1 MKKLFTVLGLLI
13 SMSVYSQNLGLNI
26 GDKAPEISQK
36 NPNGELMKLSEL
48 KGKVVIIDF
57 WASWCGPCRIENPNL
72 VKAYDKF
79 KNQKFENGKGMEIF
93 SVSLDKNMESWLK
106 AMVKDQLKWEYH
118 VSDLKGWQSNAAGLY
133 EINSIPSTYI
143 IDGNGIIIAK
153 NLRGDELN
161 QFLKKKLIL

>member
-1 MKKLFTVLGLLI
+1 
-13 SMSVYSQNLGLNI
+13 
-26 GDKAPEISQK
+26 
-36 NPNGELMKLSEL
+36 
-48 KGKVVIIDF
+48 
-57 WASWCGPCRIENPNL
+57 
-72 VKAYDKF
+72 
-79 KNQKFENGKGMEIF
+79 MEVF

-118 VSDLKGWQSNAAGLY
+118 VSDLKGWQSSAAGLY

-161 QFLKKKLIL
+161 QFLKKISIK